1 MLDRASR
8 NVLDAGGNCLQLS
21 GKGTFPAKIGA
32 FSCYLEGVVAEPST
46 DGINGL
52 DFLEK
57 NQCTVDITQ
66 RTIVEPDEKLM
77 ATDTLV
83 G

>member
-1 MLDRASR
+1 M
-8 NVLDAGGNCLQLS
+8 
-21 GKGTFPAKIGA
+21 
-32 FSCYLEGVVAEPST
+32 AEPST

-66 RTIVEPDEKLM
+66 RTIVESDEKLM